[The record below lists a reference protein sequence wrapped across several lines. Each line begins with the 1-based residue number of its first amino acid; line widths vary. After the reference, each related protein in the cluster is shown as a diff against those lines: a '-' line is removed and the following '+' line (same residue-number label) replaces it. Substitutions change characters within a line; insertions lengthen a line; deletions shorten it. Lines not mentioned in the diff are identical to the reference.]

1 MDGRPPGNTG
11 CCRLF
16 VVSVF
21 PCLPS
26 PLAPGPSRTA
36 SRTCRWPLAPHRAQ
50 SRRLPSS
57 PSQVGWPGRPTP
69 AADLGCLRAA
79 RQPLGFLSASRKP
92 EERRGRRRGGL
103 CLGLPW
109 QASGNSGR
117 GRGPSPTPRRTLA
130 GNLAVSRRRGRTTHT
145 HTHTH
150 THIHTHTHTLTPA
163 PPNTDTPPAAQTG
176 QEPETTSKG
185 DGERGRER
193 ETARGPHRLP
203 KPRPPH
209 PPPSTVGIHPAPPVD
224 PTPPSPTDTLTRTLS
239 PTLTLWPGG
248 GGWVSPQ
255 GAKPKG
261 TFETSAARKSWG
273 PHG

>member
-150 THIHTHTHTLTPA
+150 SH
-163 PPNTDTPPAAQTG
+163 
-176 QEPETTSKG
+176 
-185 DGERGRER
+185 
-193 ETARGPHRLP
+193 PHA
-203 KPRPPH
+203 RPPKH
-209 PPPSTVGIHPAPPVD
+209 RH
-224 PTPPSPTDTLTRTLS
+224 TPRSPDRS
-239 PTLTLWPGG
+239 RAGNH
-248 GGWVSPQ
+248 
-255 GAKPKG
+255 K
-261 TFETSAARKSWG
+261 
-273 PHG
+273 

>member
-130 GNLAVSRRRGRTTHT
+130 GNLAVSRRRGRTTRT
-145 HTHTH
+145 HTHT
-150 THIHTHTHTLTPA
+150 HTHTHTLTPA

>member
-150 THIHTHTHTLTPA
+150 TKGLLSCFAGGSHTLNHYCLAPVTHPGARCQTTRDSPCTP
-163 PPNTDTPPAAQTG
+163 
-176 QEPETTSKG
+176 EP
-185 DGERGRER
+185 
-193 ETARGPHRLP
+193 
-203 KPRPPH
+203 
-209 PPPSTVGIHPAPPVD
+209 
-224 PTPPSPTDTLTRTLS
+224 TLS
-239 PTLTLWPGG
+239 PLILSRQFFLKETTENLLPMF
-248 GGWVSPQ
+248 SP
-255 GAKPKG
+255 
-261 TFETSAARKSWG
+261 
-273 PHG
+273 

>member
-50 SRRLPSS
+50 SHRLPSS

-79 RQPLGFLSASRKP
+79 RQPLGF
-92 EERRGRRRGGL
+92 RRPGNQRNGGGGGAGVSVWGSLGRPQAILGGA
-103 CLGLPW
+103 GAPAPPPDAPW
-109 QASGNSGR
+109 QATSR
-117 GRGPSPTPRRTLA
+117 SPA
-130 GNLAVSRRRGRTTHT
+130 GGGAQHTRTHT

-150 THIHTHTHTLTPA
+150 TLTPS
-163 PPNTDTPPAAQTG
+163 PTNTDTPPAAQTG